1 MPYLKT
7 SDGIN
12 LYYEKTGSGI
22 PIIFVHE
29 FAGDHRSW
37 EPQVNFFSRN
47 FIRLCNIKVMNR

>member
-22 PIIFVHE
+22 PVIFVHE
-29 FAGDHRSW
+29 FAGDHRRW
-37 EPQVNFFSRN
+37 EPQVNFFS
-47 FIRLCNIKVMNR
+47 KVVLMELLKVTKG